1 MYYAKKY
8 FLIIFAILFSCARND
23 YGVIKTDNGYAI
35 NFFQLG
41 SGNNGI
47 FKGCILNLN
56 ISATDNTGN
65 DIFSTK
71 YHGIN
76 SISSFYYDSSIFE
89 SPLNDVFLKTYVGD
103 SFSFN
108 VSSKIFFNT
117 FFGEKYNYKNF
128 ISGCPDSLRI
138 NIKNIAFNNF
148 KEQKKF
154 NLKLKESSILSENRL
169 LNEVKKQWDTSFVN
183 IYKYKG
189 LYSIKVASRDR
200 ISFNYDTLEHYL
212 SLNYTIKDLRNRLL
226 YTTSFDYE
234 FYDNNLNN
242 QLLEGFEILARRYE
256 KGDSIVA
263 IIPSELLFEE
273 RGSFINKIP
282 PYTPAIVNLRIN

>member
-8 FLIIFAILFSCARND
+8 LLIIFATLFSCARND

-56 ISATDNTGN
+56 ISATDNMGN

-189 LYSIKVASRDR
+189 LYSIKVASRDI
-200 ISFNYDTLEHYL
+200 ISLDYDTLEHYL
-212 SLNYTIKDLRNRLL
+212 LLKYTITDLRNRLL
-226 YTTSFDYE
+226 YTTSFNYE

>member
-1 MYYAKKY
+1 MYYIKKH
-8 FLIIFAILFSCARND
+8 FLIIFAILFSCSRND
-23 YGVIKTDNGYAI
+23 HGVIKTDNGYMV
-35 NFFQLG
+35 NFFRIG
-41 SGNNGI
+41 SGHNGI

-56 ISATDNTGN
+56 ISATDDMGN
-65 DIFSTK
+65 DIFSTE
-71 YHGIN
+71 YHGMN
-76 SISSFYYDSSIFE
+76 SISSFYYDSTILK
-89 SPLNDVFLKTYVGD
+89 SPLNDVFLKTCVGD

-128 ISGCPDSLRI
+128 ILRCPDSLRI
-138 NIKNIAFNNF
+138 NIKNVAFNNS
-148 KEQKKF
+148 KEQQEF
-154 NLKLKESSILSENRL
+154 NLKLKESSIISENRL
-169 LNEVKKQWDTSFVN
+169 LSEFKKQWDTSFVN

-189 LYSIKVASRDR
+189 LYSIKVASSDR
-200 ISFNYDTLEHYL
+200 ISPNYDTLERYL
-212 SLNYTIKDLRNRLL
+212 SLKYTITDLRNRLL
-226 YTTSFDYE
+226 YSTNFNYE

-242 QLLEGFEILARRYE
+242 QLLEGFEILTRRYE

>member
-56 ISATDNTGN
+56 ISATDNMGN

-189 LYSIKVASRDR
+189 LYSIKVASRDI
-200 ISFNYDTLEHYL
+200 ISLDYDTLEHYL
-212 SLNYTIKDLRNRLL
+212 SLKYTIKDLRNRLL